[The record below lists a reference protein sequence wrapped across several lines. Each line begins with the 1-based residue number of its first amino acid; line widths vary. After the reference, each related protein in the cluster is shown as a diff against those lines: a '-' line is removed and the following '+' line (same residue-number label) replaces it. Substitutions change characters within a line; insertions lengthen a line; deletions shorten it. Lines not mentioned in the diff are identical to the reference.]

1 MIVWAIF
8 SLSSSDIAADYH
20 IGEGIAMTKDGIREM
35 VSRNLRRAYDNVL
48 TERIPDEMTELLR
61 KLA

>member
-1 MIVWAIF
+1 M
-8 SLSSSDIAADYH
+8 
-20 IGEGIAMTKDGIREM
+20 DGIREM
-35 VSRNLRRAYDNVL
+35 VSRNLRRVYDNVL